1 MYKAEQADC
10 AHMWQ
15 HHGFPKMCGR
25 QRCACSSMTLGVVHQ
40 ERFTF
45 FFINKKATSN
55 LFGSLISLCTDLM
68 QFWCPLCW
76 FYIHSAQLV
85 NQNCLCAAPEP
96 YNRGGGPCSHDRWA
110 TSLHACVLT
119 LKHLPAGRLSLRVL
133 SGGGL
138 SSPRVGANFR
148 GGVLGIF
155 LWRQKK
161 KRISAR
167 VTTQLRNKWVA
178 REEVEENIRGGGLHA
193 AFVDLAANSTPPNL
207 FPSLFL
213 PLCKVKYIFRC
224 TNNKPSL
231 MRASVKSQNL
241 REMWWKRQKNKEVLQ
256 SRLHPGQHPSC

>member
-1 MYKAEQADC
+1 
-10 AHMWQ
+10 
-15 HHGFPKMCGR
+15 
-25 QRCACSSMTLGVVHQ
+25 
-40 ERFTF
+40 
-45 FFINKKATSN
+45 
-55 LFGSLISLCTDLM
+55 M

-96 YNRGGGPCSHDRWA
+96 YNRGGGGPCSHDRWA

-161 KRISAR
+161 KRISAC

-178 REEVEENIRGGGLHA
+178 REEVEENIGGGGYMQLLLTLQLTALHQTCSPHYFCLSA
-193 AFVDLAANSTPPNL
+193 RLNIFSVARTISRAWWERAWKAKICEKCDGRDRKTKKCYRAGFIQGSIPVAKLLKHKIKTPKMS
-207 FPSLFL
+207 FT
-213 PLCKVKYIFRC
+213 K
-224 TNNKPSL
+224 
-231 MRASVKSQNL
+231 
-241 REMWWKRQKNKEVLQ
+241 
-256 SRLHPGQHPSC
+256 